1 MDNSVRHVLKVIE
14 ENEIKNKK
22 KPRDVIS
29 RKSTGEKVKFKV
41 LSKLNFMYFFF

>member
-1 MDNSVRHVLKVIE
+1 MDNSVRHVVKVIE
-14 ENEIKNKK
+14 ENAKKKK